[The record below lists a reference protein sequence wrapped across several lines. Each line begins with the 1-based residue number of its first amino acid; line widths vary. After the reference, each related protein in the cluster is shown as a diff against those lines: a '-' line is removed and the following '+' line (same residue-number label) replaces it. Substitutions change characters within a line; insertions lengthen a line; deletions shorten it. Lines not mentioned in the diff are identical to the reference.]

1 LTLIA
6 IVSLHGLTD
15 NSGSAEFS
23 VSDMSVTSSSYRVE
37 FVSDSAPIL
46 VDSKPVLEDAGIV
59 QELKA
64 IYLILH
70 FRQQMQKDRNL
81 INIR

>member
-1 LTLIA
+1 MTLIA

-15 NSGSAEFS
+15 NSGSVEFS

-59 QELKA
+59 QVTEG
-64 IYLILH
+64 
-70 FRQQMQKDRNL
+70 NL
-81 INIR
+81 LNLTFQAADAER

>member
-23 VSDMSVTSSSYRVE
+23 VSEMSVTSSSYRVE

-59 QELKA
+59 QVTEG
-64 IYLILH
+64 
-70 FRQQMQKDRNL
+70 NL
-81 INIR
+81 LNLTFQAADAER